1 MKLFKVGIN
10 IILFILIASNIL
22 AQSTEMDG
30 APQYL
35 FNSFSIGKV
44 LLKNNKLESVLINY
58 NMVTEKIVFE
68 RNSELLDMINLH
80 TIDTIYLQDCKF
92 IPVGNVFYEVIAT
105 SPLPLFIQ
113 YQAKLL
119 HPDNIVGYGGTS
131 GVSSP
136 THISNLQFSSG
147 YYNNLQVSYD
157 YNFKVETTLVYW
169 MMKDTEILSF
179 SNVKELGKHFPEKE
193 EEIKTY
199 IKKNRFKLEKKDDL
213 IKIVKFID
221 EMYNGYINI

>member
-35 FNSFSIGKV
+35 FNSFTSGNV
-44 LLKNNKLESVLINY
+44 LFKTSKMGEAVMNY

-68 RNSELLDMINLH
+68 QDGQLLDMINIH

-92 IPVGNVFYEVIAT
+92 IPVGEVFYEVIATT

-113 YQAKLL
+113 HQGKLL
-119 HPDNIVGYGGTS
+119 PPDNTVAYGG
-131 GVSSP
+131 SSLLSPP
-136 THISNLQFSSG
+136 TRIANLQYPGG
-147 YYNNLQVSYD
+147 YYNYLQLSYD
-157 YNFKVETTLVYW
+157 YKVEINPVYW
-169 MMKDTEILSF
+169 LMKDNEMINF
-179 SNVKELGKHFPEKE
+179 SNVKELRKLFPEKE